1 MRTDPILLR
10 VLGETSFPSKIN
22 MVKFIQGNS
31 KVIGPVGSF
40 SYDSECTDEDLS
52 SSLFSDRRGSPDH
65 FLQQIPQQISRD
77 HICIARFVAVP
88 LPLQRQGWGRKLFH
102 ELQNR
107 LVVEQATLAFLEV
120 DPFIAWPESEE
131 QYARELAWRIDFY
144 ASEGWKLLA
153 SRVNDDEVLRVFIY
167 CTPISTSP
175 KDTSD
180 LKFVEIDEATH
191 RRHQAESDSEFAH

>member
-1 MRTDPILLR
+1 MFAQLIGMT
-10 VLGETSFPSKIN
+10 
-22 MVKFIQGNS
+22 KFIQGDS
-31 KVIGPVGSF
+31 KAFGPVGSF

-65 FLQQIPQQISRD
+65 FLQQIPQQISRA

-88 LPLQRQGWGRKLFH
+88 LSLQKQGWGRKLFQ

-107 LVVEQATLAFLEV
+107 LIVEQATLAFLEV
-120 DPFIAWPESEE
+120 DPFIEWPESDE
-131 QYARELAWRIDFY
+131 QYARELAWRINFY

-153 SRVNDDEVLRVFIY
+153 NRADDDEVLRVFMY
-167 CTPISTSP
+167 CEPISTSP

-180 LKFVEIDEATH
+180 LKFIEIDEATH
-191 RRHQAESDSEFAH
+191 RRHQAESDNEYAY